1 MEAQYQQVAHDVG
14 IKVRDREEAL
24 SREQN
29 QLDEWRQKNINAR
42 KALVSLIKGIRY
54 SSYTI

>member
-42 KALVSLIKGIRY
+42 KALVSLTKGIRY